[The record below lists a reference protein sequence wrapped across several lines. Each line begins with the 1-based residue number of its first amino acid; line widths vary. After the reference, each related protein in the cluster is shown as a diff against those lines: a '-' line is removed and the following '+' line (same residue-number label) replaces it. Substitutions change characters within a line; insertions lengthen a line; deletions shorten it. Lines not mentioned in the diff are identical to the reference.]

1 MYKSLC
7 PNKLIMHSSIYTH
20 PFVHVH
26 RMRNKQNVEDPLEV
40 VVVVVE
46 TSHQQ
51 QLFLRNNGILCPLGV
66 FIRLRVP
73 QSTIN

>member
-1 MYKSLC
+1 MYESLC

-51 QLFLRNNGILCPLGV
+51 QLFLRNN
-66 FIRLRVP
+66 
-73 QSTIN
+73 